1 MQYLNPYI
9 ELCLEGP
16 SSIFRGLNPKEK
28 ESIAEH
34 HTIVTVKKGDYV
46 FKEGGKTHGL
56 IFVASGK
63 VKVFGVGVGGREQIL
78 KMVNQYVFIG
88 FMTLFTENIWSAS
101 AKAVEDSI
109 ICVLGKQP
117 LIKIIK
123 RDVDLAFRLLNVVSE
138 ELLYAYNRTISL
150 TQKHVR
156 GRLAESVLMLA
167 DIFGYEE
174 DGKTIRAAISRDDI
188 AHLSN
193 MTTSNAIRTLSSL
206 AEEGII
212 ELRKRKLHI
221 IDKASIQSISES
233 G

>member
-1 MQYLNPYI
+1 MQYSNPYI
-9 ELCLEGP
+9 ESCLEGP
-16 SSIFRGLNPKEK
+16 SSVFKGLNQKEK

-34 HTIVTVKKGDYV
+34 HNIVSIKKGDYI
-46 FKEGGKTHGL
+46 FKEGEKTHGL

-78 KMVNQYVFIG
+78 KMVDQHFFIG

-109 ICVLGKQP
+109 ICVLAKQS

-123 RDVDLAFRLLNVVSE
+123 KNVDLTFRLLNVISE
-138 ELLYAYNRTISL
+138 ELLFAYNRTISL

-156 GRLAESVLMLA
+156 GRLAESLLMLA
-167 DIFGYEE
+167 DIYGYEE
-174 DGKTIRAAISRDDI
+174 DGKTIRATISRDDI

-193 MTTSNAIRTLSSL
+193 MTTSNAIRTISSL
-206 AEEGII
+206 AGEGII
-212 ELRKRKLHI
+212 ELKKRKLLI
-221 IDKASIQSISES
+221 INKTNLQSISES